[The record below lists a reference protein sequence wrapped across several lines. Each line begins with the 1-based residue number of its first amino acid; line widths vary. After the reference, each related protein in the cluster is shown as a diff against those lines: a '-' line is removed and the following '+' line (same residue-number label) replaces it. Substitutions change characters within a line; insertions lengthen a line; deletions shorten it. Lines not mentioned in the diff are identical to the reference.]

1 MNEYDIKTINI
12 NPFVTTTKDFNTNP
26 SVTTTDTITQ
36 DSIKNNQ
43 YNFAIKYDFDK
54 IAGFLKDANEFKKI
68 EELVPFKVYRFTFLD
83 NTVIKTVCANEDPFD
98 LEYAFYLA
106 LAKKKF
112 SCSHTF
118 EGVLYKADTLRYEKY
133 YANLVKQGMKLFKK
147 QQLEEAKRADEER
160 LRKEQ
165 YRKYVAKKKARDER
179 RAAQSQENLKEIIKE
194 AIKLSKEEG

>member
-1 MNEYDIKTINI
+1 MNEYDINTIKI
-12 NPFVTTTKDFNTNP
+12 NPFVTTTKDFNINP
-26 SVTTTDTITQ
+26 SVIATDTITQ
-36 DSIKNNQ
+36 DSIKNSQ

-118 EGVLYKADTLRYEKY
+118 EGVLYKADTIRYEKY

-147 QQLEEAKRADEER
+147 QQLEEAKRTDEER

-165 YRKYVAKKKARDER
+165 YQKYVAKKKARDER
-179 RAAQSQENLKEIIKE
+179 RAMQSQENLKEIIKE